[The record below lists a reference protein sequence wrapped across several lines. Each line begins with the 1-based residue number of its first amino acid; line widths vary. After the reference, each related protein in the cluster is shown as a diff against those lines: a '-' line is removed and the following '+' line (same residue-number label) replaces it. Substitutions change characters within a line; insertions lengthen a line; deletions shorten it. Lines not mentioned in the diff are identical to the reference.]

1 MDGLE
6 CSEIR
11 MSDVCDTT
19 TLRFDSDYYKKEYL
33 EIEQFICK
41 NRDKFVTI
49 ESQGLQVD
57 ASAFYPSLE
66 PYYNTGTIP
75 FVRVAD
81 VKDQIEYNACVN
93 IPEMG
98 EEFRT
103 LHMCYPGDVV
113 LTKGGRVGTAGLITQ
128 PSYVTRDL
136 IFINASALSRKDYI
150 VLYLFFS
157 SSFAYKQM
165 VRSSSM
171 TAQPHLTITLIRDLL
186 VCNYSNSFKDK
197 VEKYFTTLEKLNHQ
211 AQILYSEAKQIL
223 IKELKVCTEGITSDS
238 YTTKYLSTSFK
249 VSGRLDAEY
258 YQPKYDG
265 YLSALE
271 QFETTKIPNE
281 FDVLKNSGTNYAEGV
296 SDVGVIK
303 TKQLTNSGVNTD
315 GIESYFTH
323 ETCIENKSTLVVNN
337 DVVFASMGVGSLGKV
352 SLFSYDGDKPFVT
365 DSTLR
370 IYRAKK
376 HTHVLPEVLCI
387 KKEIDLRPII
397 RAVVEKHRYQN
408 LIINETQFVHD
419 FYDAV
424 MREIS
429 EKLRNYID
437 ITLPKKGFNQ
447 TVTGKIKDACL
458 RLDTA
463 LRLRFE
469 YNYRYPHEVDPLA
482 ASNSYAI
489 IYQVPFNG
497 FDRLDRENLYATRR
511 GEYAPLM
518 ATKAVEWF
526 ADYVYA
532 LRNALFHEIISPLD
546 EEWQAIFK
554 SAYLLLKQV
563 SDICISCIS
572 QIEEFPQTQENAVFE
587 YAEKHKSECFDP
599 LADHVELLD
608 FPKMVL
614 SDWKVE
620 KGKITLR
627 GWFSATL
634 KLQQGDAEAIENG
647 TGSVTTEDKSFDFS
661 ITLDDDFKIATD
673 KETQKEIIEIK
684 LQGS

>member
-387 KKEIDLRPII
+387 FLQSAIGQE
-397 RAVVEKHRYQN
+397 
-408 LIINETQFVHD
+408 LI
-419 FYDAV
+419 
-424 MREIS
+424 
-429 EKLRNYID
+429 
-437 ITLPKKGFNQ
+437 
-447 TVTGKIKDACL
+447 
-458 RLDTA
+458 
-463 LRLRFE
+463 
-469 YNYRYPHEVDPLA
+469 YRYL
-482 ASNSYAI
+482 
-489 IYQVPFNG
+489 
-497 FDRLDRENLYATRR
+497 
-511 GEYAPLM
+511 
-518 ATKAVEWF
+518 WF
-526 ADYVYA
+526 ISFVYR
-532 LRNALFHEIISPLD
+532 LRNALFHEIIDPLND
-546 EEWQAIFK
+546 EWQVIFK
-554 SAYLLLKQV
+554 NSYHVLKQV
-563 SDICISCIS
+563 VDQNIWRLKQLKLLPSASQAAAEEDYNREPPPDIDWPTD
-572 QIEEFPQTQENAVFE
+572 EEAKFTWFYYEMLKLNKDGARV
-587 YAEKHKSECFDP
+587 
-599 LADHVELLD
+599 LL
-608 FPKMVL
+608 
-614 SDWKVE
+614 
-620 KGKITLR
+620 KGKID
-627 GWFSATL
+627 F
-634 KLQQGDAEAIENG
+634 AEHHYETECTVRWNESLSETAIKNA
-647 TGSVTTEDKSFDFS
+647 S
-661 ITLDDDFKIATD
+661 ITSVVDSQE
-673 KETQKEIIEIK
+673 KELAAAI
-684 LQGS
+684 

>member
-1 MDGLE
+1 MERKNGNL
-6 CSEIR
+6 
-11 MSDVCDTT
+11 
-19 TLRFDSDYYKKEYL
+19 KERYQANLHIVDKHILKFYL
-33 EIEQFICK
+33 GISGQF
-41 NRDKFVTI
+41 R
-49 ESQGLQVD
+49 
-57 ASAFYPSLE
+57 
-66 PYYNTGTIP
+66 
-75 FVRVAD
+75 
-81 VKDQIEYNACVN
+81 
-93 IPEMG
+93 
-98 EEFRT
+98 
-103 LHMCYPGDVV
+103 
-113 LTKGGRVGTAGLITQ
+113 
-128 PSYVTRDL
+128 
-136 IFINASALSRKDYI
+136 
-150 VLYLFFS
+150 
-157 SSFAYKQM
+157 
-165 VRSSSM
+165 
-171 TAQPHLTITLIRDLL
+171 
-186 VCNYSNSFKDK
+186 
-197 VEKYFTTLEKLNHQ
+197 
-211 AQILYSEAKQIL
+211 
-223 IKELKVCTEGITSDS
+223 
-238 YTTKYLSTSFK
+238 TTKY
-249 VSGRLDAEY
+249 
-258 YQPKYDG
+258 
-265 YLSALE
+265 
-271 QFETTKIPNE
+271 NE
-281 FDVLKNSGTNYAEGV
+281 S
-296 SDVGVIK
+296 
-303 TKQLTNSGVNTD
+303 
-315 GIESYFTH
+315 
-323 ETCIENKSTLVVNN
+323 
-337 DVVFASMGVGSLGKV
+337 
-352 SLFSYDGDKPFVT
+352 
-365 DSTLR
+365 
-370 IYRAKK
+370 
-376 HTHVLPEVLCI
+376 I

-647 TGSVTTEDKSFDFS
+647 TGSVMLNDFTGADQVYIACGYTDLRKGIDGLARLVQQQFELDPFTNTLFLFCGRRRDRIKGLYWEKDGFILLYKRLEQGAYQWPRSGSEVKTLLEPALSTLQTVMEDEEIPAQARITAARSIIDYSMRLTEQND
-661 ITLDDDFKIATD
+661 IMRQLDELEAWRR
-673 KETQKEIIEIK
+673 EQE
-684 LQGS
+684 QR